1 MRRKEERASKIKQT
15 TRQSNTA
22 HPRQS
27 LFLRKMSCFGWDS
40 NPRHSTHMYIQCGL
54 CNSYLYNSP
63 VFPPP
68 SPPTGSAWLL
78 VREQKEVQKYFVVF
92 GVDDRSHLKFPLE
105 RVDFFLELVR
115 QFSHLLP
122 FLYLLKE
129 LDQAGNE

>member
-1 MRRKEERASKIKQT
+1 MKNELPRVGLEPT
-15 TRQSNTA
+15 T
-22 HPRQS
+22 
-27 LFLRKMSCFGWDS
+27 LY
-40 NPRHSTHMYIQCGL
+40 THMYIQCGL
-54 CNSYLYNSP
+54 SNSYLYNSP

-68 SPPTGSAWLL
+68 SPATGSTWLL
-78 VREQKEVQKYFVVF
+78 VREQKEVQKHFVVF
-92 GVDDRSHLKFPLE
+92 GVDDRGHLKFPLE